1 MDNQSKNIH
10 LILGSG
16 GARGLAHIGVIR
28 HLENQGF
35 NITQITGCSMGALI
49 GGIYAAGK
57 LNEYENWIKSINRF
71 DVLRFLD
78 LSLTGKNGLV
88 KGDKIMDQLREWI
101 GDIQIENLSIPFTA
115 VSTDILSQKEIWIHQ
130 GDLIDAI
137 RASISVPGIFTPLVK
152 NDMVLVDGG
161 ILNPLPIPPQS
172 LLNKQISIAVSL
184 SGRPIKKPL
193 GQIETIAGH
202 SDGSL
207 TQQKSA
213 VTRFIDTLQE
223 FFQSEHT
230 ESEQRT
236 KTDLSLTD
244 ILMGMF
250 DTMQDTL
257 ARYQIAGNPP
267 DILIEIPSNIC
278 ESHDFHRGKE
288 LIPAGTYWAKK
299 ALDEQLSYLEST
311 DR

>member
-1 MDNQSKNIH
+1 MDIQNKNIH

-16 GARGLAHIGVIR
+16 GARGLTHIGVIR
-28 HLENQGF
+28 YLEREGF

-57 LNEYENWIKSINRF
+57 LDEYEEWVKGINRF

-88 KGDKIMDQLREWI
+88 KGDKIMEQLHEWI
-101 GDIQIENLSIPFTA
+101 GDVQIDDLSIPFTA
-115 VSTDILSQKEIWIHQ
+115 VSTDILSQKEIWIEH
-130 GDLIDAI
+130 GDLVDAI

-152 NDMVLVDGG
+152 NEMVLVDGG

-172 LLNKQISIAVSL
+172 LLNKQTSIAVSL
-184 SGRPIKKPL
+184 SGRPIKNPL
-193 GQIETIAGH
+193 GKIQPLDDDQHNNSNEN
-202 SDGSL
+202 
-207 TQQKSA
+207 KSA
-213 VTRFIDTLQE
+213 VARFVDTLQE
-223 FFQSEHT
+223 FFQSEHKEPT
-230 ESEQRT
+230 QRDR
-236 KTDLSLTD
+236 TDLSLTD

-257 ARYQIAGNPP
+257 ARYQVAGNPP

-288 LIPAGTYWAKK
+288 LIPAGEYWAEK
-299 ALDEQLSYLEST
+299 AVNEQISYLESL
-311 DR
+311 